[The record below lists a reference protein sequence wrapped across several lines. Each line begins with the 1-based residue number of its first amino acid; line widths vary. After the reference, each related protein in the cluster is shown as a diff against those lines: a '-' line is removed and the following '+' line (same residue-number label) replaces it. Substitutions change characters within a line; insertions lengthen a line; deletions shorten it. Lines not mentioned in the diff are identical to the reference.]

1 MNKKT
6 NTTDSGI
13 TRRDFLKLGGATVAG
28 AAAFGTAQ
36 GADVKVKSA
45 GTSPGIGGNQVYSVC
60 PYCAVG
66 CGMKISDSESKMS
79 FTIYCS
85 NSILSL

>member
-60 PYCAVG
+60 HLT
-66 CGMKISDSESKMS
+66 KIIKIHKKS
-79 FTIYCS
+79 FKEYDFM
-85 NSILSL
+85 LFQDFR